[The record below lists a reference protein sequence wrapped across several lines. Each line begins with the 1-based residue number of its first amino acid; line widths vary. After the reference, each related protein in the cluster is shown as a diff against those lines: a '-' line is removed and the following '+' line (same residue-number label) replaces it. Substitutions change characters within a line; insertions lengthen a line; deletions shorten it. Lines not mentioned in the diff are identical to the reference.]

1 MKHEI
6 EIPDLPE
13 GWEAVAYRVPQI
25 GEYAFFN
32 GGVAEWGRGNTN
44 SDKLIVR
51 KKQPLRGLHD
61 PLRFAEGLIEQLP
74 DDHEGAI
81 NWLMNHGEGDK
92 AGKLR
97 KKYSHPQTR
106 RIVLEETGEIRR
118 SCYLLKID
126 DGNLILPPGREYKI
140 VENNKCAE

>member
-13 GWEAVAYRVPQI
+13 GWEPVAYKVPEV
-25 GEYAFFN
+25 GEYYF
-32 GGVAEWGRGNTN
+32 GRPRGITLARVKFEN
-44 SDKLIVR
+44 LWLVVR

-106 RIVLEETGEIRR
+106 RIVLEETCKEDRKAFLHAG
-118 SCYLLKID
+118 KHW
-126 DGNLILPPGREYKI
+126 KI
-140 VENNKCAE
+140 VEDNKCAE